1 MERWLPWTEMRHTNK
16 TEISLAAMALVV
28 TGNVSVHNH
37 RRVYMFCRVSLAEL
51 RLDRVMVVGRVHC
64 SVPGGEVLH
73 ILLLLLLLCPLRSL
87 YITLYTGL
95 YITLL
100 YTPVCWSST
109 VKNPHK

>member
-73 ILLLLLLLCPLRSL
+73 ILLLLLLLCPSVAM
-87 YITLYTGL
+87 YTVHG
-95 YITLL
+95 
-100 YTPVCWSST
+100 T
-109 VKNPHK
+109 VQCTVQCTVHTDRRIGAQL